1 MDFLAF
7 ILASQAG
14 LSVAKVRFKRSTA
27 SRGGMPFTMGPLR
40 SYSARK
46 RTTSFGV
53 ATTWTVWSS
62 LPIKGWQ
69 TKCQN
74 ITGSFLKEFT
84 VLMRSF
90 LYWILATIEG
100 VTPATKLRRKLWK
113 SKSWFNALSIQQGCA
128 WHPQNIMLL
137 LELDIRQGAAC
148 ERVLADGLHSHP
160 RGPHG
165 AKKIV
170 GSFRRQHRRDKSAC
184 SNPGWNLCHMPPR
197 QNAR

>member
-62 LPIKGWQ
+62 LPIKGWP
-69 TKCQN
+69 KHHR
-74 ITGSFLKEFT
+74 
-84 VLMRSF
+84 VLLEGIHR
-90 LYWILATIEG
+90 LDEILLVLNPSKIEG
-100 VTPATKLRRKLWK
+100 VTPATKLKDESYENLKAGSMPWASTRLCLTSAEYHVVVGTWHSPRCCLWESSCWRASLS
-113 SKSWFNALSIQQGCA
+113 SKRSSWS
-128 WHPQNIMLL
+128 
-137 LELDIRQGAAC
+137 
-148 ERVLADGLHSHP
+148 
-160 RGPHG
+160 
-165 AKKIV
+165 
-170 GSFRRQHRRDKSAC
+170 
-184 SNPGWNLCHMPPR
+184 
-197 QNAR
+197 